1 MPLGSVSGRV
11 GEARF
16 PFSSQILF
24 SIYRPRLT
32 ASSATCSK
40 VCGTEVKRR
49 RIPPAQRE
57 SELTRTPK
65 RQACELFYL
74 CSSAFICGQ
83 YRSSAGNVK
92 HGQPPA
98 GKSNCASCP
107 VPKVELVLVLLRF
120 AEWVQAWH
128 AAAILLDLRLFEFH
142 LFSFGVRLTPHL
154 AVGFREEEVRT
165 RTGGHRP
172 HGRLQFGDGGAG
184 GAAAGRVHRPAG
196 LCGVRA
202 DHGAG
207 PQPVCDD
214 PYHLHI
220 VDRAFGRTVPV
231 KWEHGVSVYGPLA
244 TTEQYLAAGG

>member
-1 MPLGSVSGRV
+1 MPLGSMSGRV

-49 RIPPAQRE
+49 RI
-57 SELTRTPK
+57 
-65 RQACELFYL
+65 
-74 CSSAFICGQ
+74 
-83 YRSSAGNVK
+83 
-92 HGQPPA
+92 A

-107 VPKVELVLVLLRF
+107 VPKEELVLVLLRF

-172 HGRLQFGDGGAG
+172 HGRLQFG
-184 GAAAGRVHRPAG
+184 
-196 LCGVRA
+196 
-202 DHGAG
+202 
-207 PQPVCDD
+207 
-214 PYHLHI
+214 
-220 VDRAFGRTVPV
+220 
-231 KWEHGVSVYGPLA
+231 
-244 TTEQYLAAGG
+244 